1 MTRNL
6 FSTLVLAVICTFLLL
21 FCFVIISSAQESKA
35 RPAHIGLI
43 YPLSSNGAAAPQQ
56 TNNFSFHLL
65 AGVSHQENAFC
76 LSGLSGV
83 IKKNAFGVMIAG
95 ISNHIGNDAKGLQLA
110 GIVNRIK
117 NDASGLQI
125 AGLVNV
131 TGNAEALQLAG
142 LANIAKNVDGVQ
154 IAGFTNQAKEGGSQ
168 IAGFANIAKSSD
180 GVQVAGFINVA
191 VNADNQVAGF
201 INVAKKVK
209 GVQVAGLINIA
220 EESNYPIGFINII
233 KNGEKQLGLTLDE
246 TGSTILAFR
255 SGGKVLYGI
264 LGLGFNVKDDNA
276 RYVLEGGMGAHLPVT
291 KSFRANVELTA
302 TAMSDLQYDV
312 YFKTTTRILAAYKIA
327 NRVEIFAGPTF
338 NHLGFDRYQTDIRN
352 DHYIWSKKNPNY
364 FNGFYIGVMGG
375 IQINI

>member
-6 FSTLVLAVICTFLLL
+6 FSTLILAAICTFLLL
-21 FCFVIISSAQESKA
+21 FCFVIISTAQESKT
-35 RPAHIGLI
+35 RPAHVGFI
-43 YPLSSNGAAAPQQ
+43 YPLSSNGTEAPQQ

-76 LSGLSGV
+76 LSGLSSV
-83 IKKNAFGVMIAG
+83 VKKNAYGVVISG
-95 ISNHIGNDAKGLQLA
+95 ISNHIGNNAKGLQLA
-110 GIVNRIK
+110 GIVNCIK
-117 NDASGLQI
+117 NDASGMQV
-125 AGLVNV
+125 AGLANV
-131 TGNAEALQLAG
+131 TGNAEAVQLAG
-142 LANIAKNVDGVQ
+142 FTNIAKNVDGLQ
-154 IAGFTNQAKEGGSQ
+154 IAGFANQAKEAGSQ
-168 IAGFANIAKSSD
+168 IAGFSNIAKSSD
-180 GVQVAGFINVA
+180 GVQVAGFINITRD
-191 VNADNQVAGF
+191 ADNQIAGF
-201 INVAKKVK
+201 MNVAKKVK

-220 EESNYPIGFINII
+220 EESNYPIGLINII
-233 KNGEKQLGLTLDE
+233 KNGEQQLGITFDE

-264 LGLGFNVKDDNA
+264 LGAGFNVKDDNA
-276 RYVLEGGMGAHLPVT
+276 RYVLEGGMGAHLPIT

-312 YFKTTTRILAAYKIA
+312 YFKTTTRILAACKIA
-327 NRVEIFAGPTF
+327 NRVELFAGPTF